1 MKLLFVNKMLVLALM
16 VLILGFS
23 SCSMI
28 NILETGTVT
37 ITVDESFYSIM
48 GKVEITKD
56 YYIYMDDVYQG
67 MSIGL
72 VPLTLE
78 NIPVGIHTFKASNY
92 SLAADSIIL
101 KENEGLAKDSKIK
114 LIPYNCVG
122 SITSEITVGVNY
134 VDISVFCTSIV
145 M

>member
-23 SCSMI
+23 SC
-28 NILETGTVT
+28 NFTETGTVT
-37 ITVDESFYSIM
+37 ITVDENFYSIL

-56 YYIYMDDVYQG
+56 YYIYMDGDYQG

-78 NIPVGIHTFKASNY
+78 NIPVGPHTFKASNY
-92 SLAADSIIL
+92 LLAADSIIL
-101 KENEGLAKDSKIK
+101 KEDEGLAKDSKIK

-134 VDISVFCTSIV
+134 VDISVFCNLII
-145 M
+145 MPI

>member
-1 MKLLFVNKMLVLALM
+1 MKLLFVNKMLLLALIVLM
-16 VLILGFS
+16 VGFS
-23 SCSMI
+23 SC
-28 NILETGTVT
+28 NFTETGTVT
-37 ITVDESFYSIM
+37 ITVEEYIYSILS
-48 GKVEITKD
+48 KAEITKD

-101 KENEGLAKDSKIK
+101 KENEGLTKDSKIK
-114 LIPYNCVG
+114 VIPYNCVG
-122 SITSEITVGVNY
+122 SMTSEITVGVNY
-134 VDISVFCTSIV
+134 VDIPVSCTSII

>member
-1 MKLLFVNKMLVLALM
+1 MKLLFVNKMLILALI

-23 SCSMI
+23 SC
-28 NILETGTVT
+28 NFTETGTVT
-37 ITVDESFYSIM
+37 ITVEENFNSILS
-48 GKVEITKD
+48 KVEITKN

-67 MSIGL
+67 MSINL

-78 NIPVGIHTFKASNY
+78 NIPVGIHTFKAYNY
-92 SLAADSIIL
+92 LLAEDSITL
-101 KENEGLAKDSKIK
+101 KENEGLTKDSKIK
-114 LIPYNCVG
+114 VIPYNCVG

-134 VDISVFCTSIV
+134 VDIPVFCTSII

>member
-37 ITVDESFYSIM
+37 ITVEEILYSSL
-48 GKVEITKD
+48 GKVDITTN

-78 NIPVGIHTFKASNY
+78 NIPVGIHTFKASNF

-101 KENEGLAKDSKIK
+101 TENEELAKDSKIK
-114 LIPYNCVG
+114 VIPYNCVG
-122 SITSEITVGVNY
+122 SISSEITVGVNY
-134 VDISVFCTSIV
+134 VDIPVFCNSIT

>member
-1 MKLLFVNKMLVLALM
+1 MKLLFVNKMLILALI

-23 SCSMI
+23 SC
-28 NILETGTVT
+28 NFTETGTVT
-37 ITVDESFYSIM
+37 ITVEENFNSIL
-48 GKVEITKD
+48 GKVEITKN
-56 YYIYMDDVYQG
+56 YYIFMDDVYQG
-67 MSIGL
+67 TSINL

-78 NIPVGIHTFKASNY
+78 NIPVGIHTFKAYNY
-92 SLAADSIIL
+92 LLAEDSITL

-114 LIPYNCVG
+114 VIPYNCFG

-134 VDISVFCTSIV
+134 VDIPVFCNIII

>member
-23 SCSMI
+23 SC
-28 NILETGTVT
+28 NFTETGTVT
-37 ITVDESFYSIM
+37 ITVEESFYSIL

-114 LIPYNCVG
+114 VIPYNCVG
-122 SITSEITVGVNY
+122 SITSEISVGVNY
-134 VDISVFCTSIV
+134 VDIPVFCNFII

>member
-1 MKLLFVNKMLVLALM
+1 MKLLFVNKMLILALI
-16 VLILGFS
+16 VVILGFS
-23 SCSMI
+23 SC
-28 NILETGTVT
+28 NFTETGTVT
-37 ITVDESFYSIM
+37 ITVEENFNSILS
-48 GKVEITKD
+48 KVEPGEKH

-67 MSIGL
+67 MSINL

-92 SLAADSIIL
+92 MLAEDSVNL
-101 KENEGLAKDSKIK
+101 KENEELAKDSKIN
-114 LIPYNCVG
+114 IPFNCLG

-134 VDISVFCTSIV
+134 VDIPVFCTSII